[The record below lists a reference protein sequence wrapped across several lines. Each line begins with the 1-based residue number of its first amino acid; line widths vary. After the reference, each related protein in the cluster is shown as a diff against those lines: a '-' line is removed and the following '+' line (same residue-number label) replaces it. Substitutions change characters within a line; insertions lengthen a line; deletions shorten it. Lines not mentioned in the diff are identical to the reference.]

1 MSKESVEQEIHQAC
15 EDAGCAEL
23 AQEFIDAE
31 RSLGWVRNW
40 IKQNPGPKPTVADVR
55 ASLKNAERRPK
66 GLEPDAIY
74 RRFNNPPKRAA
85 TR

>member
-1 MSKESVEQEIHQAC
+1 MSKENVEQEIHRVC
-15 EDAGCAEL
+15 DEAGWAEF

-40 IKQNPGPKPTVADVR
+40 LKSNAAKKPTVAEVR
-55 ASLKNAERRPK
+55 ASLKDAERRPK
-66 GLEPDAIY
+66 GLESEAIY
-74 RRFNNPPKRAA
+74 RRFNNPPKRAS